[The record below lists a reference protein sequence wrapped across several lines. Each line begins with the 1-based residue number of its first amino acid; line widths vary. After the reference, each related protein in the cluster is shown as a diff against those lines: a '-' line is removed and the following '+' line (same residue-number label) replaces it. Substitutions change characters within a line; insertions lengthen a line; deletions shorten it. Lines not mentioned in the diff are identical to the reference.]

1 MPKTRSLEISLVL
14 GTTDRAERNRTEG
27 RLGFSF
33 HMITSNARKMISVVN
48 GHPEMQ
54 RKIA

>member
-33 HMITSNARKMISVVN
+33 HMITSNARKMTSVVN